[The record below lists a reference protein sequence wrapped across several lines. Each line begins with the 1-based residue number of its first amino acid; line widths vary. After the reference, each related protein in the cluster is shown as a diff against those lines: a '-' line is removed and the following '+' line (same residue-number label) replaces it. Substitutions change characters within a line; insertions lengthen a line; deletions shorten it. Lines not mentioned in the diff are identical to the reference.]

1 MIGSEKRQIQRQ
13 KTGTTR
19 KRMQVLMV
27 LRQGLTKRRVGPDRA
42 GAEAPEG
49 DSSVKTLISTLNQST
64 SIYYEYFH
72 TNNLDWEHENS
83 RRAELHMF

>member
-1 MIGSEKRQIQRQ
+1 M
-13 KTGTTR
+13 
-19 KRMQVLMV
+19 LMV

-64 SIYYEYFH
+64 SIYYKYFH
-72 TNNLDWEHENS
+72 TNNLDQEHENS

>member
-1 MIGSEKRQIQRQ
+1 MIGAEKDKYKEKRQ
-13 KTGTTR
+13 TTR

-64 SIYYEYFH
+64 SIYYEYFS
-72 TNNLDWEHENS
+72 NRQS
-83 RRAELHMF
+83 

>member
-64 SIYYEYFH
+64 SINYKYFSH
-72 TNNLDWEHENS
+72 QQS
-83 RRAELHMF
+83 

>member
-1 MIGSEKRQIQRQ
+1 
-13 KTGTTR
+13 
-19 KRMQVLMV
+19 MQVLMV

-64 SIYYEYFH
+64 SIYIMSIFH
-72 TNNLDWEHENS
+72 TNNLDQEHENS
-83 RRAELHMF
+83 RRAELQMI

>member
-1 MIGSEKRQIQRQ
+1 MIGSDRDKYIQRQ
-13 KTGTTR
+13 KTETTR
-19 KRMQVLMV
+19 KRMQVLV

-64 SIYYEYFH
+64 SINYKYFSH
-72 TNNLDWEHENS
+72 QQS
-83 RRAELHMF
+83 